1 MLETLGL
8 IAYRQ
13 PITRGDIEE
22 IRGVAVSSNII
33 RTLLDREWIRVVGQR
48 DVPGRPSMFATTKQF
63 LDYFNLES
71 LQQLP
76 PLSEIK
82 DLESAAKEL
91 GFEAELA
98 AARVLELPE
107 EAIDEASV
115 ELTEEEKAEL
125 LAEEE
130 AIALSQKPL
139 DEILFPDGIP
149 QASEEDEFDEEEDS
163 EAAAELA
170 AIDDAL
176 EALERDLSGK
186 RLPVEADSNEPPID
200 VADDATVE

>member
-1 MLETLGL
+1 
-8 IAYRQ
+8 
-13 PITRGDIEE
+13 
-22 IRGVAVSSNII
+22 
-33 RTLLDREWIRVVGQR
+33 
-48 DVPGRPSMFATTKQF
+48 MFATTKQF

-149 QASEEDEFDEEEDS
+149 QANEEDEFDEEEDS